1 MDDYSI
7 RQFEVAATNLE
18 AFSGNAGKASR
29 ESLVDVLKAAE
40 RVLAEKMNDAREIL
54 AYWCVDL
61 ALYAMEGSDFEDEEM
76 LFAAKRLMYE
86 LKFNHLDEEC

>member
-7 RQFEVAATNLE
+7 TQFETMAANLE
-18 AFSGNAGKASR
+18 AFAFNAGGASR
-29 ESLVDVLKAAE
+29 ESLVSVLKALE
-40 RVLAEKMNDAREIL
+40 SVLAEKLDDAREVL

-61 ALYAMEGSDFEDEEM
+61 ALYAMEGSDFENEDM